1 MIPTAAST
9 IAKYT
14 HAIAEAGP
22 YCQSLCK
29 SRIRHM
35 TTLFGIGERVDNGE
49 DKAGEDHGADIGERD
64 LQKYSHAV
72 APSIWAASLA
82 ETGMFCSAARKIR
95 IWIPEFHTMPK
106 MLSDTISMVVCM
118 LSEMP

>member
-29 SRIRHM
+29 SRIRPM
-35 TTLFGIGERVDNGE
+35 TTLFGSVN
-49 DKAGEDHGADIGERD
+49 A
-64 LQKYSHAV
+64 
-72 APSIWAASLA
+72 SI
-82 ETGMFCSAARKIR
+82 MVKIKPARILGL
-95 IWIPEFHTMPK
+95 T
-106 MLSDTISMVVCM
+106 
-118 LSEMP
+118 

>member
-29 SRIRHM
+29 SRIRPM
-35 TTLFGIGERVDNGE
+35 TTLFGSVFVSF
-49 DKAGEDHGADIGERD
+49 
-64 LQKYSHAV
+64 LV
-72 APSIWAASLA
+72 MFMLA
-82 ETGMFCSAARKIR
+82 WMMGLT
-95 IWIPEFHTMPK
+95 
-106 MLSDTISMVVCM
+106 
-118 LSEMP
+118 